1 MPTFSLSRFFLIAW
15 FAIAVSLTSAFTPTR
30 KPDPMRK
37 RLETLSGTYADPK
50 PYAYGTA
57 WGHRTFTFDK
67 GAWTLVFTLSLDPA
81 QKMQVFQ
88 FRTVGTYTVGAKSKA
103 VPGAYEAVF
112 SEDHKYLTLKT
123 EDQKLASAFG
133 FADCKLTPNLERD
146 ISETGCAAWKP
157 VRLCPADHDLLFLDA
172 QGGLSFG
179 ERPRDNDMC
188 TPDKRPKKLTPPVVK
203 Q

>member
-1 MPTFSLSRFFLIAW
+1 MQTLSISRFLLA
-15 FAIAVSLTSAFTPTR
+15 ASIAVAVSMASAFTPAA
-30 KPDPMRK
+30 KPDAARK
-37 RLETLSGTYADPK
+37 KLETLSGTYADPK

-112 SEDHKYLTLKT
+112 SENRKYLTLKT

-133 FADCKLTPNLERD
+133 FADCGLTPNQERD

-157 VRLCPADHDLLFLDA
+157 VRLCPADHDLLSLDA